1 MRKRVVGTVRYFAG
15 KTGQNFNKTDTLI
28 IHSFY
33 HMGKSQET
41 WNKKEIEKKRQIKK
55 KDKAQKKEDRK
66 ANAKEGS
73 SLDEML
79 AYVDENG
86 NLSSRPPD
94 PGKKRII
101 KEEDIAI
108 GVAKHE
114 DLPVNSLRN
123 GKVTF
128 FNDSKGYGFIE
139 DLETRE
145 SIFVH
150 LTGLVDPIKENN
162 KVSFEVEKG
171 QKGLNAVHVRVIG

>member
-1 MRKRVVGTVRYFAG
+1 
-15 KTGQNFNKTDTLI
+15 
-28 IHSFY
+28 
-33 HMGKSQET
+33 MGKSQET

-66 ANAKEGS
+66 ANSKEGS

-94 PGKKRII
+94 PMKKKII
-101 KEEDIAI
+101 KEEDISI
-108 GVAKHE
+108 GIAKHE
-114 DLPVNSLRN
+114 DLPANTLRN

-128 FNDSKGYGFIE
+128 FNDTKGYGFIE

-162 KVSFEVEKG
+162 RVSFEVERG
-171 QKGLNAVHVRVIG
+171 QKGLNAVQVRVIG